1 MSFACN
7 RDRFVDLIYS
17 FNNCNDQGFLMSS
30 TMPACVSP
38 WFSLSI
44 PPRLLNSALHEN
56 PLRTTFIFKNLK
68 FLFHDA
74 SDEKVDVCYYKFPA
88 TLFVRQLQCDVVTYG
103 Y

>member
-1 MSFACN
+1 
-7 RDRFVDLIYS
+7 
-17 FNNCNDQGFLMSS
+17 MSS

-44 PPRLLNSALHEN
+44 PPRLLSSALHGKSF
-56 PLRTTFIFKNLK
+56 THNLHFQELD